1 MQKLKEYNRRYYN
14 KKKEDV
20 KNIEGTEQIAKTT
33 STKIKMER
41 KKVTTTRS
49 QTRTLLVDERNK
61 LISMKRLA
69 GMWKNRYRRSR
80 RKISKTQDLTLT
92 K

>member
-49 QTRTLLVDERNK
+49 QTRKLLVDERNK

-69 GMWKNRYRRSR
+69 GM
-80 RKISKTQDLTLT
+80 
-92 K
+92 